1 MWFPIFQIV
10 RVPAR
15 FSIFIIL
22 SLSMLAS
29 FRLDALLKKPRSW
42 VLTIIILVIFLMEVW
57 QKNTPFVSIPE
68 KNAIPKVYSWL
79 RAQPEPV
86 VIAELPI
93 SLFYHGT
100 MMENQLYTSYA

>member
-1 MWFPIFQIV
+1 
-10 RVPAR
+10 
-15 FSIFIIL
+15 
-22 SLSMLAS
+22 
-29 FRLDALLKKPRSW
+29 
-42 VLTIIILVIFLMEVW
+42 MEVW

-100 MMENQLYTSYA
+100 MMENQLYTSYASLNESGIYAIETYRIYFSTLHKKRMINGYSGFLPDRYNRTSEIL